1 MTDSAAIR
9 PAYVP
14 QRRLN
19 KATLSERV
27 YETLHE
33 DILSNRLPPGSP
45 LLEIPLSNAFD
56 VGRSSVREA
65 ILRLAAEGL
74 VTLASRRGAV
84 VSSLSKEEFLDCYRV
99 REALEVLAVRLATPN
114 FTPADLQALESLHNE
129 MREAADREDVDAFFT
144 TNTAF
149 HTVIVDRSGNEK
161 LQEIYHPLINQ
172 MRRYSL
178 SSLKLRGGLRR
189 SCEEH
194 QEILAAIHKGE
205 ADEAARLL
213 SEHIRVPQSIL
224 ESDERAELLPRAY
237 TSSAVDG
244 QGHRSAIGESQ
255 A

>member
-1 MTDSAAIR
+1 LASSTPPKST
-9 PAYVP
+9 YVP
-14 QRRLN
+14 QRSLN

-27 YETLHE
+27 YETLRE

-45 LLEIPLSNAFD
+45 LLEISLSNAFE

-74 VTLASRRGAV
+74 VVLAPRRGAV

-99 REALEVLAVRLATPN
+99 REALEVLAMRLATPN
-114 FTPADLQALESLHNE
+114 FSTDDLQVLESLHNA
-129 MREAADREDVDAFFT
+129 MREAADGEDVDAFFT

-149 HTVIVDRSGNEK
+149 HTLIVDRSGNQK

-205 ADEAARLL
+205 ADEAAHLL
-213 SEHIRVPQSIL
+213 SEHIRVPQYIL

-237 TSSAVDG
+237 TPTESDGRGHSSAM
-244 QGHRSAIGESQ
+244 GESQ
-255 A
+255 T